1 MTNIKS
7 QDPISMEDLQDYF
20 RFVVHKDVKDEKHAK
35 KIKRISRRVITM
47 SDATMLYKALDQ
59 YQENLIGLL
68 METISVQESVL
79 RKLGATDDMFKE
91 AAEEYTK
98 AVEETVKEQT
108 EVKEKLEAAK
118 EEMEGK

>member
-108 EVKEKLEAAK
+108 EVQEKLEAAK